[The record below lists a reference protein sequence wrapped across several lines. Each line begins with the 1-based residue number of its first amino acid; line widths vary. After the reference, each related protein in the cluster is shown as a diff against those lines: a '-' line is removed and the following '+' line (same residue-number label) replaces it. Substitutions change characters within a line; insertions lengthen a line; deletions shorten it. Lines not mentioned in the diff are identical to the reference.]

1 MGLKIFEVDNSFNSY
16 HTAVFY
22 LFWQARSVKTG
33 TSLAVQ
39 CLRLHSS
46 NAGDESLI
54 PGQRTK
60 IPHTMGNGQ
69 KKERKKNVKSG

>member
-1 MGLKIFEVDNSFNSY
+1 MFEVDSSFNSY

-22 LFWQARSVKTG
+22 LFWQAGRVKTG

-46 NAGDESLI
+46 NAGDKSLI
-54 PGQRTK
+54 SGLGTK
-60 IPHTMGNGQ
+60 IPHTMGHGQ
-69 KKERKKNVKSG
+69 KKKKENVKSG